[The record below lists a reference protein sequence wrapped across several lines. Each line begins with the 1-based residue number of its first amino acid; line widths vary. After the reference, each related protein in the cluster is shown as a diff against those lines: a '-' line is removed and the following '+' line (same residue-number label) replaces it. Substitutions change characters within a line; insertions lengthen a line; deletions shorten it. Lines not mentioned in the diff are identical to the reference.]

1 MTEAWKQW
9 EGQVVDG
16 KFHLRQYLG
25 GTDDS
30 AVFLTEHGGPEP
42 QKAAI
47 KLIPARSQNAEFQL
61 SRWEIA
67 AHLSHPHLLRLFE
80 MGRCRLGDAAM
91 LYVVMEYAEEN
102 LGQII
107 PNRSL
112 TAAEAQE
119 MLKPVLEALAY
130 LHAKGFVH
138 GHLKPSNILAVDDQL
153 RISSDRIC
161 AVGELRAGRSKPNVY
176 AAPEIATRGQSPAGD
191 TWSLGVTLVEVLT
204 QKLPSWEWKGQE
216 EPELPKNLPAPFGDI
231 VKQCLKRDPQVRW
244 KVADIAARLQLPL
257 TVPEMPPTG
266 AAPSSL
272 AAKWRY
278 VVSVAAGVLVLAAIF
293 AGSKMFNKGSDAQ
306 AGPSVAAEPP
316 ALQPNPKPEAK
327 KPEVKKPET
336 QPIPKKLAA
345 KPPEPVRAAPS
356 PGAAPVKAATKKVLA
371 GAVGGQV
378 VHQVMPDVP
387 QKARDTIRGTVR
399 VGVRVQVDSSGSVV
413 GETLDAPGPS
423 TYFAKLAMN
432 AAKGWKFTPAT
443 AGGENVASEWVVRFE
458 FAQDDTRAK
467 AVHAAP

>member
-1 MTEAWKQW
+1 MSEAWKQW
-9 EGQVVDG
+9 VGQVVDG
-16 KFHLRQYLG
+16 KFHLREYLG

-67 AHLSHPHLLRLFE
+67 AHLAHPHLMRLFE

-91 LYVVMEYAEEN
+91 LYVVMEYAEET
-102 LGQII
+102 LAQII

-119 MLKPVLEALAY
+119 MLGPVLDALAY

-138 GHLKPSNILAVDDQL
+138 GHIKPSNILAVNDQL

-161 AVGELRAGRSKPNVY
+161 SAGELRAGRSKPNVY
-176 AAPEIATRGQSPAGD
+176 AAPEVATRGQSPAGD
-191 TWSLGVTLVEVLT
+191 AWSLGVTLVEVLT

-216 EPELPKNLPAPFGDI
+216 EPELPGALPAPFGDI

-257 TVPEMPPTG
+257 HPPEPEASV
-266 AAPSSL
+266 AAKISM
-272 AAKWRY
+272 AGKWRY
-278 VVSVAAGVLVLAAIF
+278 AFPAAAGILVLAAIF
-293 AGSKMFNKGSDAQ
+293 AGAKLLSKGSEAQ
-306 AGPSVAAEPP
+306 PEPSVAAEPP
-316 ALQPNPKPEAK
+316 ALEASPKPEAK
-327 KPEVKKPET
+327 KPEAQPVEKKVVEK
-336 QPIPKKLAA
+336 Q
-345 KPPEPVRAAPS
+345 PEPVHAAPA
-356 PGAAPVKAATKKVLA
+356 PAAAPVKVATKKSTA
-371 GAVGGQV
+371 GAVSGEV

-399 VGVRVQVDSSGSVV
+399 VGVRVQVDASGNVV
-413 GETLDAPGPS
+413 GESLDAAGPS
-423 TYFAKLAMN
+423 AYFAKLAMS

-443 AGGENVASEWVVRFE
+443 AGGQNVASEWVLRFE

-467 AVHAAP
+467 AVHATP

>member
-9 EGQVVDG
+9 EGQVADG

-25 GTDDS
+25 GTDEG
-30 AVFLTEHGGPEP
+30 AVFLTERGGPEP

-61 SRWEIA
+61 SRWELA
-67 AHLSHPHLLRLFE
+67 AHLSHPHLMRLFE
-80 MGRCRLGDAAM
+80 MGRCRLGDEAM

-130 LHAKGFVH
+130 LHSRGFVH
-138 GHLKPSNILAVDDQL
+138 GHIKPSNILAVDDQL
-153 RISSDRIC
+153 RVSSDRIC
-161 AVGELRAGRSKPNVY
+161 TVGELRAGRSKPNVY
-176 AAPEIATRGQSPAGD
+176 AAPEVATRGQSPAGD
-191 TWSLGVTLVEVLT
+191 AWSLGVTLVEVLT
-204 QKLPSWEWKGQE
+204 QQLPTWEWKGQE
-216 EPELPKNLPAPFGDI
+216 EPELPKNVPAPFGDI
-231 VKQCLKRDPQVRW
+231 VKQCLRRDPQVRW

-257 TVPEMPPTG
+257 AVPEERTKA

-278 VVSVAAGVLVLAAIF
+278 VVPVAAGVVVLAAIF
-293 AGSKMFNKGSDAQ
+293 AGSKLFNKGSDAQ

-316 ALQPNPKPEAK
+316 ALQPIPKPEAK
-327 KPEVKKPET
+327 KTEV
-336 QPIPKKLAA
+336 QPAA
-345 KPPEPVRAAPS
+345 TKVAEKQPEPVRVAPPPS
-356 PGAAPVKAATKKVLA
+356 PASVKTVGKKAVA
-371 GAVGGQV
+371 GAVGGEV
-378 VHQVMPDVP
+378 VHQVLPDVP
-387 QKARDTIRGTVR
+387 QKARDTIRGIVR
-399 VGVRVQVDSSGSVV
+399 VGVRVHVDPSGNVA

-423 TYFAKLAMN
+423 KYFANLAMN
-432 AAKGWKFTPAT
+432 AARGWKFTPAT
-443 AGGENVASEWVVRFE
+443 ADGQNVASEWVLRFE